1 LTPREEIERKTDPLW
16 SIEIK
21 QWNLSVYKD
30 FDEEV
35 IFEANLFVLVKLQQY
50 TLVFVCLALGV
61 YIMNKVSPL
70 SFAVIPTSISQF
82 FLVFNQ

>member
-1 LTPREEIERKTDPLW
+1 V
-16 SIEIK
+16 SI
-21 QWNLSVYKD
+21 KD

-50 TLVFVCLALGV
+50 TLVFVCLTLGV
-61 YIMNKVSPL
+61 YTMNKVSPL
-70 SFAVIPTSISQF
+70 SFAVIPALISQL

>member
-1 LTPREEIERKTDPLW
+1 LTPREEIERQTNPLW

-35 IFEANLFVLVKLQQY
+35 ILEANLSVLVKLQQY

-61 YIMNKVSPL
+61 YTMNKISPL
-70 SFAVIPTSISQF
+70 SFAVILASIS
-82 FLVFNQ
+82 